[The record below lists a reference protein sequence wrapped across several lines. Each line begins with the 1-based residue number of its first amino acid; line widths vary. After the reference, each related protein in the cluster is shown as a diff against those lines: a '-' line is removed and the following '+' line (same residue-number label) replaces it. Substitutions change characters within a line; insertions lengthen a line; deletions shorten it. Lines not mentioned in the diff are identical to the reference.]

1 MLYHFAL
8 LLPSM
13 VCLFWAIFLICNV
26 KENRKSQHILAIGA
40 FLTSFTYFNLAYYI
54 DGVKDFTTYYI
65 LDILDPAFFIPP
77 VMYLYF
83 KSLTNEK
90 RFGWKDYLWF
100 LPSVVTEVVLFSSYM
115 LMGEENAVMYSQDLL
130 TYGTLLPK
138 YTDIAYKLHYLFST
152 TIYYGIAFLLS
163 IGVCFYA
170 LVGII
175 RYHYRLRDFYSS
187 LDDKSLNR
195 IYSLLISF
203 TIATLIGVVLFYL
216 NRDFFLGHRIANL
229 FIFIALAAF
238 YFFLCYTGYRI
249 RYTVEDLASD
259 LERADL
265 ESANDVLSADG
276 DDFEYL
282 EFDDKSGKYE
292 HLAIKFKKLID
303 EEKIFLQSSLRADEV
318 AAMLHS
324 NRTYISR
331 MIHEEF
337 NSNFSDYINE
347 QRIKYS
353 KEFMLLHPSMRM
365 NEVAEKSGFVNA
377 SSYSRTFKQF
387 TGKSPKVWLQ
397 DTYYGIVS

>member
-1 MLYHFAL
+1 MLYHFIL

-13 VCLFWAIFLICNV
+13 VTLFWGVFLICNL
-26 KENRKSQHILAIGA
+26 KKNKKSQNILAIGA

-54 DGVKDFTTYYI
+54 DGVRDFTTYYI

-100 LPSVVTEVVLFSSYM
+100 LPSVVTEVVLFLSYM

-138 YTDIAYKLHYLFST
+138 YTDIVYKLHYLFST
-152 TIYYGIAFLLS
+152 TIYYGIGLLLC
-163 IGVCFYA
+163 IGVCVYG
-170 LVGII
+170 LVSII

-203 TIATLIGVVLFYL
+203 TIATLIGVMIFYL
-216 NRDFFLGHRIANL
+216 NRNFFLGHRISNI

-249 RYTVEDLASD
+249 RYTVENLASD
-259 LERADL
+259 LERADR
-265 ESANDVLSADG
+265 ESANDVLSVNDE
-276 DDFEYL
+276 DLD
-282 EFDDKSGKYE
+282 FDDKSGKYE

-303 EEKIFLQSSLRADEV
+303 EDKIFLQSSLRADEV

-331 MIHEEF
+331 MINEEF
-337 NSNFSDYINE
+337 DSNFSDYINE
-347 QRIKYS
+347 KRVNYS
-353 KEFMLLHPSMRM
+353 KELMQLNPGMRM
-365 NEVAEKSGFVNA
+365 NEIAEKSGFINS

-387 TGKSPKVWLQ
+387 TGKPPREWIK
-397 DTYYGIVS
+397 DTYEGIVS